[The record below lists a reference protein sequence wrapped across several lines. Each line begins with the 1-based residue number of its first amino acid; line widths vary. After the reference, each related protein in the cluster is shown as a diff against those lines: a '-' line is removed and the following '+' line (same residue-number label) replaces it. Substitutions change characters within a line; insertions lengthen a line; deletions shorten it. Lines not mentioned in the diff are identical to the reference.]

1 MDTSPSTSYSRLFV
15 RINGIECAHCVEALT
30 RAIGA
35 VLDCALARPG
45 ETYSLLPKAGT
56 PGPRR

>member
-35 VLDCALARPG
+35 VIAAALDAARP
-45 ETYSLLPKAGT
+45 AFRAWA
-56 PGPRR
+56 GPRR